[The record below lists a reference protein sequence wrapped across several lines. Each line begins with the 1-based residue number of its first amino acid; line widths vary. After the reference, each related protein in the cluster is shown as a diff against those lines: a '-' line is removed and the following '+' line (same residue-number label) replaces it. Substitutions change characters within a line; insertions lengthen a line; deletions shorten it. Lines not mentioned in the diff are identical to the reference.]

1 MRYPTCDA
9 DVEDASP
16 SGAEVAVHVRDGELR
31 AIPPAAEVRLI
42 GSSLVGR
49 WSDIGD
55 MLPAWLRSAHVLRV
69 HRTHV
74 PWIWSRPHA

>member
-16 SGAEVAVHVRDGELR
+16 SEAETVVHVRDANALMR
-31 AIPPAAEVRLI
+31 QAADAAHDAYVDVFD
-42 GSSLVGR
+42 SA
-49 WSDIGD
+49 WAQFCAD
-55 MLPAWLRSAHVLRV
+55 MRSREVLRV

-74 PWIWSRPHA
+74 PWIWSRQ